1 MQTIVDITH
10 LFKQKLLFDFST
22 LKKKILKTKLLIKLQ
37 FHRNPYYI
45 QKGLKCVFLHHNH
58 PYLRLGPFKFEM
70 LHQNPEIA
78 ILHQFASSVEVEK
91 IKNLARG
98 RMKSTPF
105 VSQDAVH
112 KSSKKRTSKVMYMN
126 EKLVPAAMV
135 ISKKIERATKFTL
148 YNEQFA
154 SENYQVMNYG
164 TGGKITPHIDS
175 HSIYGK
181 DVPGRVL
188 YDRVWKRKKI
198 F

>member
-1 MQTIVDITH
+1 M
-10 LFKQKLLFDFST
+10 
-22 LKKKILKTKLLIKLQ
+22 Q

-188 YDRVWKRKKI
+188 YDSVWKRKKI

>member
-1 MQTIVDITH
+1 M
-10 LFKQKLLFDFST
+10 
-22 LKKKILKTKLLIKLQ
+22 Q

-58 PYLRLGPFKFEM
+58 PYLRLGPFKFEI

-78 ILHQFASSVEVEK
+78 ILHQFASSVEVEQ

-188 YDRVWKRKKI
+188 HDRVLPWGTEQEENNLKFLPFCQI
-198 F
+198 NQE